1 MTRQTYSDEPRDIWI
16 VAETQDGALTPLT
29 KELVYGARMAA
40 DMMGFYVKVALL
52 GSGVS
57 DLAGELYPV
66 GADRVYVADDERLSE
81 FAAVHTSLRGASSAT
96 KQSREVEAEIASHA
110 ARALAMTPIEPWLK
124 VLSDL
129 FAAQAPEFVLF
140 GTTPIGEAL
149 APRLAQRFG
158 AGLIVNALMLKVDDF
173 DRCFVGRRAAY
184 GGEYYE
190 VMTTAGARSHFAT
203 VLPDT
208 FGEPYPDASRY
219 GEVETVEVNLEDV
232 EAAIKTIGPVE
243 FALPQPKLKAAKQ
256 IVSVGR
262 QVGDIDA
269 AKALAETLGAELA
282 GAREALDENFIG
294 ESQVVGITGERVSS
308 NLYIALGIRG
318 DTMHTWGMKGARYVV
333 AVHPDPDA
341 PILKQADA
349 AIVGDPAKVAQE
361 LAEALSKN

>member
-1 MTRQTYSDEPRDIWI
+1 MARLTYSDEPRDIWV
-16 VAETQDGALTPLT
+16 VAEIKDGALTPLT

-52 GSGVS
+52 AAGGVN

-66 GADRVYVADDERLSE
+66 GADRVYVADDARLAE
-81 FAAVHTSLRGASSAT
+81 FAL
-96 KQSREVEAEIASHA
+96 
-110 ARALAMTPIEPWLK
+110 EPWLK

-129 FAAQAPEFVLF
+129 FAAQAPEFVMF
-140 GTTPIGEAL
+140 GATPIGEAL

-158 AGLIVNALMLKVDDF
+158 AGLITHALMIKVDDF
-173 DRCFVGRRAAY
+173 DRCFSGRRAAY

-190 VMTTAGARSHFAT
+190 VLTTAGARSHFAT

-208 FGEPYPDASRY
+208 FGLPYPDTSRY
-219 GEVETVEVNLEDV
+219 GEVETVEVNLDDA
-232 EAAIKTIGPVE
+232 EANIKTIGPVE
-243 FALPQPKLKAAKQ
+243 FTLPQSKLKFAKQ

-262 QVGDIDA
+262 QVGDINA
-269 AKALAETLGAELA
+269 AKSLAETIGAELA
-282 GAREALDENFIG
+282 GAREALDEDFIG
-294 ESQVVGITGERVSS
+294 EAQVVGITGERVAP
-308 NLYIALGIRG
+308 NLYVALGIRG

-333 AVHPDPDA
+333 AVHPDPEA

-349 AIVGDPAKVAQE
+349 AIVGDPAKVAKE

>member
-1 MTRQTYSDEPRDIWI
+1 MARLTYSDEPRDIWI

-52 GSGVS
+52 GTGVS
-57 DLAGELYPV
+57 ELAGELYPV
-66 GADRVYVADDERLSE
+66 GADRVYVADDDRLGE
-81 FAAVHTSLRGASSAT
+81 FAL
-96 KQSREVEAEIASHA
+96 
-110 ARALAMTPIEPWLK
+110 EPWLK

-129 FAAQAPEFVLF
+129 FAAQAPEFVMF
-140 GTTPIGEAL
+140 GATPLGEAL

-208 FGEPYPDASRY
+208 FGAPYPDASRY
-219 GEVETVEVNLEDV
+219 GEAETIEVNLDDV
-232 EAAIKTIGPVE
+232 EAKIKTIGPVV
-243 FALPQPKLKAAKQ
+243 FALPQLKLKAAKQ

-262 QVGDIDA
+262 QVGNIAA
-269 AKALAETLGAELA
+269 AKSLAETLGAELA
-282 GAREALDENFIG
+282 GTRESLDENFID
-294 ESQVVGITGERVSS
+294 ESRVVGITGERVAP

-349 AIVGDPAKVAQE
+349 AMVGDPAKVAQE

>member
-1 MTRQTYSDEPRDIWI
+1 MARLTYSDEPHDIWI
-16 VAETQDGALTPLT
+16 VAEAKDGTLTPLT

-52 GSGVS
+52 GSGVG

-66 GADRVYVADDERLSE
+66 GADRVYVADDNRLGE
-81 FAAVHTSLRGASSAT
+81 FAL
-96 KQSREVEAEIASHA
+96 
-110 ARALAMTPIEPWLK
+110 EPWLK

-129 FAAQAPEFVLF
+129 FAAQAPEFVMF
-140 GTTPIGEAL
+140 GATPIGEAL

-158 AGLIVNALMLKVDDF
+158 AGLITHALMLKVDDF
-173 DRCFVGRRAAY
+173 DRCFIGRRAAY

-208 FGEPYPDASRY
+208 FGAPYPDVSRY
-219 GEVETVEVNLEDV
+219 GEVETIEVNLEDV
-232 EAAIKTIGPVE
+232 AVAIKTIGPVE
-243 FALPQPKLKAAKQ
+243 FTLPQPKLKAAKQ

-262 QVGDIDA
+262 QVGDIAA

-282 GAREALDENFIG
+282 GARESLDENYIG
-294 ESQVVGITGERVSS
+294 ESQVVGITGERVAPY
-308 NLYIALGIRG
+308 LYIALGIRG

-349 AIVGDPAKVAQE
+349 AMVGDPAKVARE

>member
-1 MTRQTYSDEPRDIWI
+1 
-16 VAETQDGALTPLT
+16 
-29 KELVYGARMAA
+29 
-40 DMMGFYVKVALL
+40 MMGFYVKVALL
-52 GSGVS
+52 AAGGVS

-66 GADRVYVADDERLSE
+66 GADRVYAADDDRLAE
-81 FAAVHTSLRGASSAT
+81 FALER
-96 KQSREVEAEIASHA
+96 
-110 ARALAMTPIEPWLK
+110 WLK

-140 GTTPIGEAL
+140 GATPLGEAL

-158 AGLIVNALMLKVDDF
+158 AGLIAHALMIRVDDF
-173 DRCFVGRRAAY
+173 DRCFIGRRAAY

-190 VMTTAGARSHFAT
+190 VMTTTGARSHFAT

-208 FGEPYPDASRY
+208 FGAPYPDASRY
-219 GEVETVEVNLEDV
+219 GEVETIEVNLDGV
-232 EAAIKTIGPVE
+232 EAQIKTIGPVE
-243 FALPQPKLKAAKQ
+243 FTLPQPKLKAAKQ

-262 QVGDIDA
+262 QVGDVEA

-282 GAREALDENFIG
+282 GAREALDENTIG
-294 ESQVVGITGERVSS
+294 ESQVVGITGERVAP

-341 PILKQADA
+341 PILKQADVA
-349 AIVGDPAKVAQE
+349 MVGDPAKVAKE

>member
-1 MTRQTYSDEPRDIWI
+1 MARLTYSDEPRDIWI
-16 VAETQDGALTPLT
+16 VAETHDGALTPLT

-52 GSGVS
+52 GAGVS
-57 DLAGELYPV
+57 DLASELYPV
-66 GADRVYVADDERLSE
+66 GADRVYVAENDRL
-81 FAAVHTSLRGASSAT
+81 
-96 KQSREVEAEIASHA
+96 AE
-110 ARALAMTPIEPWLK
+110 LTFEPWLK

-129 FAAQAPEFVLF
+129 FAAQAPEFVMF
-140 GTTPIGEAL
+140 GATSIGEAL

-158 AGLIVNALMLKVDDF
+158 AGLITRAALIKVDDF
-173 DRCFVGRRAAY
+173 DRCFIGRRAAY

-190 VMTTAGARSHFAT
+190 VLTTAGARSHFAT

-208 FGEPYPDASRY
+208 FGAPYPDASRY
-219 GEVETVEVNLEDV
+219 GEVETVEVNLENV
-232 EAAIKTIGPVE
+232 EAPIKTIGPVE
-243 FALPQPKLKAAKQ
+243 FVLPQSKLKAAKQ

-269 AKALAETLGAELA
+269 AKSLAETIGAELA
-282 GAREALDENFIG
+282 GARESLDENFID
-294 ESQVVGITGERVSS
+294 EAQVIGITGERVAP
-308 NLYIALGIRG
+308 NLYVALGIRG

-349 AIVGDPAKVAQE
+349 AIIGDPAKVAKE

>member
-1 MTRQTYSDEPRDIWI
+1 MTRVTYSDEPRDIWV
-16 VAETQDGALTPLT
+16 VAETKDGALTPLT
-29 KELVYGARMAA
+29 KELVYGARTAA

-52 GSGVS
+52 GSGLS
-57 DLAGELYPV
+57 DLVNELYPV
-66 GADRVYVADDERLSE
+66 GADRVYVADDNRLAE
-81 FAAVHTSLRGASSAT
+81 FAL
-96 KQSREVEAEIASHA
+96 
-110 ARALAMTPIEPWLK
+110 EPWLK

-129 FAAQAPEFVLF
+129 FAAQAPEFVMF
-140 GTTPIGEAL
+140 GATPLSEGL

-208 FGEPYPDASRY
+208 FGAPYPDAARY
-219 GEVETVEVNLEDV
+219 GEVETIEVNLDDV
-232 EAAIKTIGPVE
+232 EVKIKTIGQVE

-262 QVGDIDA
+262 QAGDVDA

-282 GAREALDENFIG
+282 GAREALDENTIV
-294 ESQVVGITGERVSS
+294 ESQVVGITGERVAPD
-308 NLYIALGIRG
+308 LYIALGIRG

-341 PILKQADA
+341 RILKQADA
-349 AIVGDPAKVAQE
+349 AIVGDPAKVAKE
-361 LAEALSKN
+361 LAEVLSKN

>member
-1 MTRQTYSDEPRDIWI
+1 MARLTYSDEPHDIWI

-29 KELVYGARMAA
+29 KELVYGARTAA

-52 GSGVS
+52 GSGVN

-66 GADRVYVADDERLSE
+66 GADRVYVADNDRLAE
-81 FAAVHTSLRGASSAT
+81 FALET
-96 KQSREVEAEIASHA
+96 
-110 ARALAMTPIEPWLK
+110 WLK
-124 VLSDL
+124 LLSDL
-129 FAAQAPEFVLF
+129 FAAQAPEFVMF
-140 GTTPIGEAL
+140 GTTSIGTAL

-173 DRCFVGRRAAY
+173 DRCFIGRRAAY

-208 FGEPYPDASRY
+208 FGAPYPDASRY
-219 GEVETVEVNLEDV
+219 GEVETVDVNLEDV
-232 EAAIKTIGPVE
+232 VAAIKTIGPVE

-262 QVGDIDA
+262 QVGDIAA
-269 AKALAETLGAELA
+269 AKSLAETLGAELA
-282 GAREALDENFIG
+282 GARESLDENFIG
-294 ESQVVGITGERVSS
+294 ESQVVGLTGERVTP

-349 AIVGDPAKVAQE
+349 AMVGDPAKVAKE

>member
-1 MTRQTYSDEPRDIWI
+1 
-16 VAETQDGALTPLT
+16 
-29 KELVYGARMAA
+29 
-40 DMMGFYVKVALL
+40 
-52 GSGVS
+52 
-57 DLAGELYPV
+57 
-66 GADRVYVADDERLSE
+66 
-81 FAAVHTSLRGASSAT
+81 
-96 KQSREVEAEIASHA
+96 
-110 ARALAMTPIEPWLK
+110 

-129 FAAQAPEFVLF
+129 FAAQAPEFVMF
-140 GTTPIGEAL
+140 GATPLGEAL

-158 AGLIVNALMLKVDDF
+158 AGLITRALMLKVDDF

-184 GGEYYE
+184 HGEYYE
-190 VMTTAGARSHFAT
+190 VMTSAGARSHFAT

-208 FGEPYPDASRY
+208 FGAPYPDASRY
-219 GEVETVEVNLEDV
+219 GEVETVEVNLEDA
-232 EAAIKTIGPVE
+232 EARIITIGPVE
-243 FALPQPKLKAAKQ
+243 FTLPQPKLKVAKQ

-262 QVGDIDA
+262 QVGDIEA

-294 ESQVVGITGERVSS
+294 ESQVVGITGECVTP

-349 AIVGDPAKVAQE
+349 AIVGDPAKVAKE

>member
-1 MTRQTYSDEPRDIWI
+1 MTRLTYSDEPRDIWI
-16 VAETQDGALTPLT
+16 VAETNDGALTPLT
-29 KELVYGARMAA
+29 KELVYGARTAA

-52 GSGVS
+52 GSSVG

-66 GADRVYVADDERLSE
+66 GADRVYVADNDRLGE
-81 FAAVHTSLRGASSAT
+81 FAL
-96 KQSREVEAEIASHA
+96 
-110 ARALAMTPIEPWLK
+110 EPWLK

-129 FAAQAPEFVLF
+129 FAAQAPEFVMF
-140 GTTPIGEAL
+140 GATPIGEAL

-173 DRCFVGRRAAY
+173 DRCFIGRRAAY
-184 GGEYYE
+184 GSEYYE

-208 FGEPYPDASRY
+208 FGAPYPDASRY
-219 GEVETVEVNLEDV
+219 GEVETVDVNLEDV
-232 EAAIKTIGPVE
+232 EARIKTIGPVE
-243 FALPQPKLKAAKQ
+243 FTLPQPKLKAAKQ
-256 IVSVGR
+256 IVSIGR
-262 QVGDIDA
+262 QVGDIAA
-269 AKALAETLGAELA
+269 AKSLAESLGAELA

-294 ESQVVGITGERVSS
+294 ESQVVGVTGERVTP

-349 AIVGDPAKVAQE
+349 AMVGDPAKVAKE

>member
-1 MTRQTYSDEPRDIWI
+1 MTRLTYSDEPRDIWI
-16 VAETQDGALTPLT
+16 VAETRHGALTPLT

-52 GSGVS
+52 GSGVRA
-57 DLAGELYPV
+57 LAGELYPV
-66 GADRVYVADDERLSE
+66 GADRVYVADDDRLAE
-81 FAAVHTSLRGASSAT
+81 FAL
-96 KQSREVEAEIASHA
+96 
-110 ARALAMTPIEPWLK
+110 EPWLK

-129 FAAQAPEFVLF
+129 FAAQAPEFVIF
-140 GTTPIGEAL
+140 GATPIGEAL

-158 AGLIVNALMLKVDDF
+158 TGLIVNASMLKVDDF

-190 VMTTAGARSHFAT
+190 VMTTAGAKSHFAT

-208 FGEPYPDASRY
+208 FGAPYPDASRY
-219 GEVETVEVNLEDV
+219 GEVETVEVNLDDV
-232 EAAIKTIGPVE
+232 EAKVGAIGPVE
-243 FALPQPKLKAAKQ
+243 FVLPQPKLKVAKH

-262 QVGDIDA
+262 QVGNIDA
-269 AKALAETLGAELA
+269 AKVLADTLGAELA
-282 GAREALDENFIG
+282 GAREALDENFID
-294 ESQVVGITGERVSS
+294 ESRVVGITGERVTP

-318 DTMHTWGMKGARYVV
+318 DTLHSWGMKGARYVV

-349 AIVGDPAKVAQE
+349 ALVGDPAKVAKE

>member
-1 MTRQTYSDEPRDIWI
+1 MARLTYSDEPRDIWV

-29 KELVYGARMAA
+29 KELVYGARTSA

-52 GSGVS
+52 GSGIG

-66 GADRVYVADDERLSE
+66 GADRVYVADDDRLAE
-81 FAAVHTSLRGASSAT
+81 FAL
-96 KQSREVEAEIASHA
+96 
-110 ARALAMTPIEPWLK
+110 EPWLK

-140 GTTPIGEAL
+140 GATPIGEAL

-184 GGEYYE
+184 GGAYYE

-208 FGEPYPDASRY
+208 FGAPYPDASRY

-232 EAAIKTIGPVE
+232 EAKIKTIGPVE
-243 FALPQPKLKAAKQ
+243 FTLPQPKLKAAKQ

-262 QVGDIDA
+262 QVGDIAA
-269 AKALAETLGAELA
+269 AKVLAETLGAELA

-294 ESQVVGITGERVSS
+294 ESQVVGITGERVSP
-308 NLYIALGIRG
+308 NLYISLGIRG

-349 AIVGDPAKVAQE
+349 AMVGDPAKVAQE
-361 LAEALSKN
+361 LAETLSKN

>member
-1 MTRQTYSDEPRDIWI
+1 MARLNLSDEPHDIW
-16 VAETQDGALTPLT
+16 VVTETQDGALTPLT
-29 KELVYGARMAA
+29 KELVYGARTVA

-52 GSGVS
+52 GSGVG
-57 DLAGELYPV
+57 DLANELYPV
-66 GADRVYVADDERLSE
+66 GADRVYMADDERLGE
-81 FAAVHTSLRGASSAT
+81 FAPTRTSLRGAPSHSAG
-96 KQSREVEAEIASHA
+96 
-110 ARALAMTPIEPWLK
+110 ARMAKALAMTKMEPWLK

-140 GTTPIGEAL
+140 GATPLGEAL

-158 AGLIVNALMLKVDDF
+158 AGLINHALTLKVDDF

-190 VMTTAGARSHFAT
+190 VLTTAGARSHFAT

-208 FGEPYPDASRY
+208 FGAPYPDASRY
-219 GEVETVEVNLEDV
+219 GEAEMIKVNLEDV
-232 EAAIKTIGPVE
+232 ETKVKPIRPVD
-243 FALPQPKLKAAKQ
+243 FALPQPKLKTAKQ
-256 IVSVGR
+256 IISVGR
-262 QVGDIDA
+262 QVGDIEA
-269 AKALAETLGAELA
+269 AQALAETIGAELA
-282 GAREALDENFIG
+282 GARESLDENFIG
-294 ESQVVGITGERVSS
+294 ESQVVGITGERVTP

-318 DTMHTWGMKGARYVV
+318 DTMHTWGMKGARYIV

-349 AIVGDPAKVAQE
+349 ALVGDPAKVAKE

>member
-1 MTRQTYSDEPRDIWI
+1 MARLTYSDEPRDIWI

-29 KELVYGARMAA
+29 KELVYGARTAA

-66 GADRVYVADDERLSE
+66 GADRVYVADDDRLTE
-81 FAAVHTSLRGASSAT
+81 FAL
-96 KQSREVEAEIASHA
+96 
-110 ARALAMTPIEPWLK
+110 EPWLK

-129 FAAQAPEFVLF
+129 FAAQAPEFALF
-140 GTTPIGEAL
+140 GATPIGEAL

-173 DRCFVGRRAAY
+173 DRCFIGRRAAF

-208 FGEPYPDASRY
+208 FGAPYPDVSRY
-219 GEVETVEVNLEDV
+219 GEVETVEVNLDDV
-232 EAAIKTIGPVE
+232 AAQIKTIGPVE
-243 FALPQPKLKAAKQ
+243 FTLPQPKLKAAKQ

-262 QVGDIDA
+262 QVGDIAA

-282 GAREALDENFIG
+282 GARESLDENYIG
-294 ESQVVGITGERVSS
+294 ESQVVGITGERVAPY
-308 NLYIALGIRG
+308 LYIALGIRG
-318 DTMHTWGMKGARYVV
+318 DTMHTWGMKSARYVV

-349 AIVGDPAKVAQE
+349 AMVGDPAKVAKE

>member
-1 MTRQTYSDEPRDIWI
+1 M
-16 VAETQDGALTPLT
+16 
-29 KELVYGARMAA
+29 
-40 DMMGFYVKVALL
+40 
-52 GSGVS
+52 
-57 DLAGELYPV
+57 
-66 GADRVYVADDERLSE
+66 YVADDDRLAE
-81 FAAVHTSLRGASSAT
+81 FAL
-96 KQSREVEAEIASHA
+96 
-110 ARALAMTPIEPWLK
+110 EPWLK

-140 GTTPIGEAL
+140 GATPIGEAL

-158 AGLIVNALMLKVDDF
+158 AGLIVHALMLKVDDF

-208 FGEPYPDASRY
+208 FGAPYPDASRY
-219 GEVETVEVNLEDV
+219 GEVETVEVNLDDV
-232 EAAIKTIGPVE
+232 EAQIKTIGPVE
-243 FALPQPKLKAAKQ
+243 FTLPQPKLKAAKQ

-269 AKALAETLGAELA
+269 AKSLAETLGAELA

-294 ESQVVGITGERVSS
+294 ESQVVGITGERVAP

-349 AIVGDPAKVAQE
+349 ALVGDPAKVAKE

>member
-1 MTRQTYSDEPRDIWI
+1 
-16 VAETQDGALTPLT
+16 
-29 KELVYGARMAA
+29 
-40 DMMGFYVKVALL
+40 MMGFYVKVALL
-52 GSGVS
+52 GAGGVN

-66 GADRVYVADDERLSE
+66 GADRVYVAEDDRLTE
-81 FAAVHTSLRGASSAT
+81 FVPES
-96 KQSREVEAEIASHA
+96 
-110 ARALAMTPIEPWLK
+110 WLK

-129 FAAQAPEFVLF
+129 FAAQAPEFVMF
-140 GTTPIGEAL
+140 GATPIGEAL

-158 AGLIVNALMLKVDDF
+158 AGLIPRALMIKVDDF
-173 DRCFVGRRAAY
+173 DRCFIGRRAAY

-190 VMTTAGARSHFAT
+190 VLTTAGARSHFAT

-208 FGEPYPDASRY
+208 FGAPYPDASRY
-219 GEVETVEVNLEDV
+219 GEVATVEVNLEGV
-232 EAAIKTIGPVE
+232 GVQIKTIGPVE
-243 FALPQPKLKAAKQ
+243 FALPQSKLKYAKQ

-282 GAREALDENFIG
+282 GARESLDENYIG
-294 ESQVVGITGERVSS
+294 ESQVIGITGERAAP
-308 NLYIALGIRG
+308 NLYVALGIRG

-341 PILKQADA
+341 PLLKQADA
-349 AIVGDPAKVAQE
+349 AIVGDPAKIAKE

>member
-1 MTRQTYSDEPRDIWI
+1 MTRLTYSDDPHDIWV
-16 VAETQDGALTPLT
+16 VAETRDGLLTPLT
-29 KELVYGARMAA
+29 KELVYGARTSA

-52 GSGVS
+52 GSGVV
-57 DLAGELYPV
+57 DVANELYPV
-66 GADRVYVADDERLSE
+66 GADRVYVADDDRLRPCIGPVPSQGCSE
-81 FAAVHTSLRGASSAT
+81 
-96 KQSREVEAEIASHA
+96 I
-110 ARALAMTPIEPWLK
+110 WLK

-140 GTTPIGEAL
+140 GATPLGEAL

-158 AGLIVNALMLKVDDF
+158 AGLINHALMLKVDDF
-173 DRCFVGRRAAY
+173 DRCFIGRRAAY

-190 VMTTAGARSHFAT
+190 VMSTAGARSHFAT

-208 FGEPYPDASRY
+208 FSAPYPDASRS

-232 EAAIKTIGPVE
+232 EAKIKTIGPVE
-243 FALPQPKLKAAKQ
+243 FTLPQPKLKYARQ

-269 AKALAETLGAELA
+269 ARSLAEALGAELA
-282 GAREALDENFIG
+282 GARESLDEHFIA
-294 ESQVVGITGERVSS
+294 ESQVVGITGERVAPE
-308 NLYIALGIRG
+308 LYIALGIRG

-349 AIVGDPAKVAQE
+349 AMVGDPAKVAKE